1 MAQNKKL
8 ISAIVPCYNEEE
20 AIPFFYEEVTRVA
33 AQMTSV
39 DFEFIFIDDGSS
51 DRTLEVLREYAQKD
65 KRVRYVSFSRNF
77 GKESAMYAGLE
88 ASKGDYVAIMDAD
101 LQDPPSLLP
110 EMLGYI
116 ENEGY
121 DSVSTRRSNRKGEPP
136 IRSLFAR
143 IFYGIINKISKVK
156 MTPGARDFSLM
167 KRKVVDAILS
177 LPEYNRFTKGI
188 FNWVGFKVK
197 WLSYDNIQRV
207 AGKTK
212 WSFWK
217 LFKYSIECIVAF
229 STAPLAL
236 ASFFGFLFCFV
247 ALVGILVI
255 VIRHLAGVASAAGWA
270 STLCVVLFVGGVQ
283 LFCTGILGTYISKTY
298 LETKSRPLYITA
310 ETEKDLEENK
320 EENKTEEKEQQQ

>member
-20 AIPFFYEEVTRVA
+20 AIPFFYEEITRVA
-33 AQMTSV
+33 AQMESV

-51 DRTLEVLREYAQKD
+51 DKTLEVLREYAQKD
-65 KRVRYVSFSRNF
+65 ARVRYVSFSRNF
-77 GKESAMYAGLE
+77 GKEAAMYAGLE

-167 KRKVVDAILS
+167 KRRVVDAILS

-236 ASFFGFLFCFV
+236 ASFFGFLFCFI
-247 ALVGILVI
+247 ALIGILVI
-255 VIRHLAGVASAAGWA
+255 IIRHFAGVASAAGCA

>member
-20 AIPFFYEEVTRVA
+20 AIPFFYEEITRVA

-188 FNWVGFKVK
+188 VNWVGFKVK
-197 WLSYDNIQRV
+197 WLSYNNIQRV

-229 STAPLAL
+229 STAPL
-236 ASFFGFLFCFV
+236 
-247 ALVGILVI
+247 GILVI
-255 VIRHLAGVASAAGWA
+255 IIRPFAGVASAAGWA

-320 EENKTEEKEQQQ
+320 IEEKEQPQ